1 VVVLCGVEFQFH
13 HRVDVPI
20 QPVVSLV
27 KFERSCVVMLAGGG
41 IFVGCCGVIGS
52 PPAWFVLK
60 IKNTHGAGLLLGKH
74 TDTAGLVAT
83 RPRNGEY
90 RPTR

>member
-1 VVVLCGVEFQFH
+1 MVVLCGVEFEFH

-27 KFERSCVVMLAGGG
+27 KFERNCVVMLAGGG

-60 IKNTHGAGLLLGKH
+60 IKKYAWGRPFVREAYRYRRLG
-74 TDTAGLVAT
+74 G
-83 RPRNGEY
+83 Y
-90 RPTR
+90 